1 MYKVSLF
8 IMIKKTKIVATIG
21 PATSSVPMLSKL
33 LKAGM
38 NVVRLNFSHGDFAEH
53 QAKVDN
59 FKIAMKATG
68 LIGAV
73 MQDLSGPK
81 IRLGEFSTEKVEL
94 TAGKNIIITTKK
106 IIGNEKIV
114 SINYPLFPK
123 EVKKGDMIM
132 VDDGK
137 KKFEVISIKGDE
149 VLCKII
155 VGGETKGRR
164 GVNLPDSDLSI
175 KSLTE
180 KDIKDIDFG
189 IKNKVDF
196 FAFSFVRTA
205 EDVIDLRTI
214 LNKRKSKALIIAK
227 IETPQ
232 AVKNIDAILELCD
245 GLMVAR
251 GDLAIEVPAERV
263 PMIQKM
269 LIKKCNEQGKIVITA
284 TQMLESMIKSPV
296 PTRAEVSD
304 IANAILDGTDAVMLS
319 EETTLGLYPVEAVK
333 MMSKVAYDIEH
344 SYPERKLIPT
354 LERGER
360 SITDSVTGS
369 VVKIAHDLDARAIIA
384 LTKTGYT
391 ARMISRHKPESM
403 IIAVSHN
410 AVTYRQLNISF
421 GCLPILI
428 DEYKEIGIAFKN
440 LREYCLKNKI
450 LSKGDRVV
458 MVACS
463 RSEKKDNSAN
473 EIVVETV

>member
-1 MYKVSLF
+1 
-8 IMIKKTKIVATIG
+8 MIKKTKIVATIG
-21 PATSSVPMLSKL
+21 PATSSVLMLSKL
-33 LKAGM
+33 LRAGM

-53 QAKVDN
+53 QEKVDN
-59 FKIAMKATG
+59 FKIAMKETG
-68 LIGAV
+68 IGGAIL
-73 MQDLSGPK
+73 QDLSGPK
-81 IRLGEFSTEKVEL
+81 IRLGEFSTERVEL
-94 TAGKNIIITTKK
+94 VPGKNITITTKK
-106 IIGNEKIV
+106 IIGDEKIV

-137 KKFEVISIKGDE
+137 KRFEVMSVKGDE
-149 VLCKII
+149 VVCKIL
-155 VGGETKGRR
+155 VGGDTKGRR

-189 IKNKVDF
+189 IKNNVDF
-196 FAFSFVRTA
+196 FAFSFVRTPQ
-205 EDVIDLRTI
+205 DVIDLRTI
-214 LNKRKSKALIIAK
+214 LNKRKSKAKIIAK

-251 GDLAIEVPAERV
+251 GDLAIEVPAEKV

-269 LIKKCNEQGKIVITA
+269 LIKKCNDAGKIVITA

-304 IANAILDGTDAVMLS
+304 IANAILDGTDAIMLS
-319 EETTLGLYPVEAVK
+319 EETTLGKYPVESVK

-344 SYPERKLIPT
+344 NYPERKLIPT
-354 LERGER
+354 VERGGR

-369 VVKIAHDLDARAIIA
+369 AIKIAHDLDAKAIIA

-391 ARMISRHKPESM
+391 ARMISRHKPESI
-403 IIAVSHN
+403 IIAVSYEV
-410 AVTYRQLNISF
+410 ATYHQLNLSF
-421 GCLPILI
+421 GCLPVLI
-428 DEYKEIGIAFKN
+428 DEYKEIGVAFKN

-450 LSKGDRVV
+450 LSKGDKVV
-458 MVACS
+458 IVACS
-463 RSEKKDNSAN
+463 SSLKKDVSAN
-473 EIVVETV
+473 AITVETV

>member
-1 MYKVSLF
+1 
-8 IMIKKTKIVATIG
+8 MIKKTKIVATIG
-21 PATSSVPMLSKL
+21 PATTSVEMLSKL

-53 QAKVDN
+53 QEKVDN
-59 FKIAMKATG
+59 FKLAMKATG
-68 LIGAV
+68 MVGAIL
-73 MQDLSGPK
+73 QDLSGPK
-81 IRLGEFSTEKVEL
+81 IRLGEFSTERVEL
-94 TAGKNIIITTKK
+94 KAGNTITITTNK

-137 KKFEVISIKGDE
+137 KKFEVVSVKGEE
-149 VLCKII
+149 VICKII
-155 VGGETKGRR
+155 VGGDTKGRR

-175 KSLTE
+175 KSLTP

-189 IKNKVDF
+189 IKNNVDF
-196 FAFSFVRTA
+196 FAFSFVRTPQ
-205 EDVIDLRTI
+205 DVIDLRTI

-232 AVKNIDAILELCD
+232 AVKNIDEILELCD

-251 GDLAIEVPAERV
+251 GDLAIEVPAEKV

-269 LIKKCNEQGKIVITA
+269 LIKKCNDAGKIVITA

-319 EETTLGLYPVEAVK
+319 EETTLGMYPVEAVR
-333 MMSKVAYDIEH
+333 MMSKVAFDIEH
-344 SYPERKLIPT
+344 NYPERKVIPKA
-354 LERGER
+354 ERGGR
-360 SITDSVTGS
+360 SVTDSVTGS
-369 VVKIAHDLDARAIIA
+369 VVKIADDLDVKAIIA

-391 ARMISRHKPESM
+391 ARMISRHKPESP
-403 IIAVSHN
+403 IIAVTYEP
-410 AVTYRQLNISF
+410 VTSRQLNISF
-421 GCLPILI
+421 GCLPVLI
-428 DEYKEIGIAFKN
+428 DEYKEFGVAFKN
-440 LREYCLKNKI
+440 LRDYCLKNKI
-450 LSKGDRVV
+450 LNKGDKVV
-458 MVACS
+458 IVACS
-463 RSEKKDNSAN
+463 STLKNDISAN
-473 EIVVETV
+473 TITVETI

>member
-1 MYKVSLF
+1 MN
-8 IMIKKTKIVATIG
+8 KKTKIVATIG
-21 PATSSVPMLSKL
+21 PATSSVLMLSKL

-53 QAKVDN
+53 QEKVDN
-59 FKIAMKATG
+59 FKQAMKETG
-68 LIGAV
+68 IGGAIL
-73 MQDLSGPK
+73 QDLSGPK
-81 IRLGEFSTEKVEL
+81 IRLGEFSTERVEL
-94 TAGKNIIITTKK
+94 VAGKNITITTKK

-137 KKFEVISIKGDE
+137 KRFEVVSIKGEE
-149 VLCKII
+149 VLCRIL

-175 KSLTE
+175 KSLTL

-189 IKNKVDF
+189 IKNNVDF
-196 FAFSFVRTA
+196 FAFSFVRTPQ
-205 EDVIDLRTI
+205 DVIDLRSI

-251 GDLAIEVPAERV
+251 GDLAIEVPAEKV

-269 LIKKCNEQGKIVITA
+269 IIKKCNDAGKFVITA

-319 EETTLGLYPVEAVK
+319 EETTLGLYPVEAVR
-333 MMSKVAYDIEH
+333 MMSRVAHDIEH
-344 SYPERKLIPT
+344 NYPERKVIPT
-354 LERGER
+354 VERGGR
-360 SITDSVTGS
+360 SVTDSITGS
-369 VVKIAHDLDARAIIA
+369 VVKISHDLNAKVIIA

-391 ARMISRHKPESM
+391 ARMISRHKPESI
-403 IIAVSHN
+403 IIAVTSDI
-410 AVTYRQLNISF
+410 VTFHQLYISF
-421 GCLPILI
+421 GCLPVLI
-428 DEYKEIGIAFKN
+428 DSYKEIPDAFKSI
-440 LREYCLKNKI
+440 REYCLKYKI
-450 LSKGDRVV
+450 VNKGDKVV
-458 MVACS
+458 IVACS
-463 RSEKKDNSAN
+463 STLKKDNSAN
-473 EIVVETV
+473 EIAVETI

>member
-1 MYKVSLF
+1 MT
-8 IMIKKTKIVATIG
+8 KKTKIVATIG
-21 PATSSVPMLSKL
+21 PATSSVLMLSKL

-38 NVVRLNFSHGDFAEH
+38 NVIRLNFSHGDFNEH
-53 QAKVDN
+53 QEKVDN
-59 FKIAMKATG
+59 FKIAMKETS
-68 LIGAV
+68 IGGAIL
-73 MQDLSGPK
+73 QDLSGPK
-81 IRLGEFSTEKVEL
+81 IRLGEFSTERVEL
-94 TAGKNIIITTKK
+94 VAGKNITITTKK

-123 EVKKGDMIM
+123 EVKKGDIIM

-137 KKFEVISIKGDE
+137 KRFEVVSIKRDE
-149 VLCKII
+149 VLCKIL
-155 VGGETKGRR
+155 VGGDTKGRR

-175 KSLTE
+175 KSLTP

-189 IKNKVDF
+189 IKNNVDF

-205 EDVIDLRTI
+205 QDVVDLRSI

-232 AVKNIDAILELCD
+232 AVKNIDEILALCD

-251 GDLAIEVPAERV
+251 GDLAIEVPAEKV

-269 LIKKCNEQGKIVITA
+269 LIKKCNDAGKIVITA

-319 EETTLGLYPVEAVK
+319 EETTLGMYPVEAVK
-333 MMSKVAYDIEH
+333 MMSRVAHDIEH
-344 SYPERKLIPT
+344 NYPERKVIPT
-354 LERGER
+354 VERGGR
-360 SITDSVTGS
+360 CVTDSVTGS

-391 ARMISRHKPESM
+391 ARMISRHKPEST
-403 IIAVSHN
+403 IIAVTSDII
-410 AVTYRQLNISF
+410 TYHQLYISF
-421 GCLPILI
+421 GCLPVLI
-428 DEYKEIGIAFKN
+428 DLYKEIPEAFQSI
-440 LREYCLKNKI
+440 REYCLKNKI
-450 LSKGDRVV
+450 VNKGDKVV
-458 MVACS
+458 IIASS
-463 RSEKKDNSAN
+463 RTVKKDNSAN